1 MQLGIFAKTFPV
13 PTLAQNLDAV
23 VAHKLSVIQFN
34 FACAGLPSMPDH
46 VPPETAR
53 QIGDEIKT
61 RDLTIAAVSGTCNLI
76 HPDPQKRAD
85 GIRRLAVIAGSCAS
99 LGTSLI
105 TLCTGTRDPEDMW
118 RRHPENDSPEAWRDL
133 LTSLSAV
140 IEIAEKFNLKLG
152 IEPETA
158 NVISSARK
166 ARHLLS
172 EMKSSRLK
180 IVIDPANLFRPGEL
194 AWQREVI
201 DDAFDLLGDSIVLAH
216 AKDVREE
223 NGVLKHIAAG
233 KGVINFGH
241 YLSALDDL
249 SIPLIL
255 HGLEPSEVDE
265 SVAFLRDQSDQ
276 TSHLTAAELGFVTQ
290 DFRRKMKRM
299 RAGFLDRGDAQ
310 IFYRQAG
317 YGVPFF
323 FQHGLGGDINQP
335 LGLFDPP
342 EGFRLIAFDCRFHG
356 QTQSSDANK
365 ISLGVFADDLLAL
378 MDHLNIKRAIVG
390 GISMGAAVALNFAL
404 RFPERVLGL
413 VLQRPAWLAEPNQ
426 RNAGIFGFV
435 AKLIREHD
443 PKTGVAELKRSK
455 LYADILAESPDCA
468 NSLVTQFAGPRAK
481 EAISPLERIPLDA
494 PNHDRGEWKHINV
507 PTLVLA
513 NRQDP
518 IHPFEFGEIY
528 AREIPG
534 AEFHELTCKSV
545 SVERYGQDTQRFIEE
560 FLLKH
565 FGSSEA
571 QKK

>member
-1 MQLGIFAKTFPV
+1 MQLGIFAKTFPA

-23 VAHKLSVIQFN
+23 VAHKLSIIQFN
-34 FACAGLPSMPDH
+34 FACSGLPSMPDH
-46 VPPETAR
+46 VAPETAQ
-53 QIGDEIKT
+53 QIGAEIKK

-85 GIRRLAVIAGSCAS
+85 GIRRLAVIAGSCAA

-118 RRHPENDSPEAWRDL
+118 QRHPENDLPEAWRDL
-133 LTSLSAV
+133 LTSLAAA

-166 ARHLLS
+166 ARRLLN

-180 IVIDPANLFRPGEL
+180 IVIDPANLFQPGQL

-223 NGVLKHIAAG
+223 NGVMKHVAAG
-233 KGVINFGH
+233 KGAINFSH

-249 SIPLIL
+249 AVPLIL

-265 SVAFLRDQSDQ
+265 SVAFLCDQSDQ

-290 DFRRKMKRM
+290 DLRRRMKRM

-317 YGVPFF
+317 YGIPFF

-342 EGFRLIAFDCRFHG
+342 EGFRLISFDCRFHG
-356 QTQSSDANK
+356 QTKTSDPSK
-365 ISLGVFADDLLAL
+365 ISLGAFADDMLAL
-378 MDHLNIKRAIVG
+378 MDHLNIKRAVVG

-404 RFPERVLGL
+404 RFPERVMGL
-413 VLQRPAWLAEPNQ
+413 VLQRPAWLAEPNK
-426 RNAGIFGFV
+426 RNTEIFGLV
-435 AKLIREHD
+435 AKLIREHN
-443 PKTGVAELKRSK
+443 PTAGVAELKRSK
-455 LYADILAESPDCA
+455 LYADILAESSDCA
-468 NSLVTQFAGPRAK
+468 NSLVLQFANPCAK
-481 EAISPLERIPLDA
+481 EAIGPLERIPSDA
-494 PNHDRGEWKHINV
+494 PNLDRAEWRRINV

-534 AEFHELTCKSV
+534 AEFQELTCKSV
-545 SVERYGQDTQRFIEE
+545 SVERYGQDTQRFIEG
-560 FLLKH
+560 FLSKH
-565 FGSSEA
+565 FGSIQA
-571 QKK
+571 QNK